1 MDECLCDLWFQLI
14 RLLLHSYRHFGERRV
29 FGRSSSTP
37 TMVNTPPII
46 NIITSLKNSQQ
57 ANSGKSLR
65 DLKHQLIRHKFTF
78 SLCTMYT
85 PAFFRYLLS
94 FYNTALLTVLS
105 KEHCEEG
112 TKEREPS
119 LHSSW
124 KNSLRHGLDNV

>member
-37 TMVNTPPII
+37 TM
-46 NIITSLKNSQQ
+46 